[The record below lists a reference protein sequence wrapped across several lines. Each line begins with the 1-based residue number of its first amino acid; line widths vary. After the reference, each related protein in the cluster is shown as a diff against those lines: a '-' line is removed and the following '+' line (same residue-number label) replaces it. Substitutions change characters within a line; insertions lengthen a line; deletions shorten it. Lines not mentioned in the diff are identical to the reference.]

1 MFVGYSFFLFV
12 APFLIF
18 YCEVELERKSQLQK
32 EKARR
37 REAEKRKEER
47 MKAREEGK
55 GREKGKK
62 EKGGKNVNKERGE
75 TESENSV
82 QPIEIEL
89 LPRQKEGKGVEE
101 EKAELATTEKQLTR

>member
-18 YCEVELERKSQLQK
+18 YFEVELERRSQLQK

-55 GREKGKK
+55 GGEKG
-62 EKGGKNVNKERGE
+62 EGGINVDKGRGE

-89 LPRQKEGKGVEE
+89 FPRQKEGKGVEE
-101 EKAELATTEKQLTR
+101 EKAELVTTEKQLTR